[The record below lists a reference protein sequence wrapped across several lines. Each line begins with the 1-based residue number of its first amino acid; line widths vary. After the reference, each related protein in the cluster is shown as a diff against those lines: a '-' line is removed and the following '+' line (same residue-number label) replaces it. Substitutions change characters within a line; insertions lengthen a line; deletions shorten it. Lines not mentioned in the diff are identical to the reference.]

1 MKMKKSFVFQALAAV
16 AVFAAGC
23 NSGSGTDDKTAAVAG
38 GTKPAA
44 AGGDCT
50 PTTGPIKIGFIV
62 KSMGDSWFQTETN
75 FAKEEAKTLGAE
87 IDVQEAL
94 NGSAVLSTIDTMA
107 TNGVQGIIICSPET
121 QLGKAIKAATD
132 RHKIKLMSVD
142 DRLVGSDGKPL
153 TEIPHLGI
161 SATNIGKQVGQSIA
175 DEIKKRGWK
184 MEDVGALAITVPT
197 LQTAKERVEGA
208 ESVLTAGGFKKE
220 NIIEAPWSG
229 AVDIASASDAAN
241 AVLTAHASIKKWVVF
256 SSNDDGVLGGIRSIS
271 NRGIPPTDIIGVGIN
286 GMLAAKEWEKGTPT
300 GMFASI
306 LLQSKVHGA
315 NTVKMMDE
323 WIKACT
329 KPALETYTDGAV
341 INKDNYKDALTKAG
355 VSIK

>member
-1 MKMKKSFVFQALAAV
+1 MITLKKSFVFQALAVLAV
-16 AVFAAGC
+16 VAAGC
-23 NSGSGTDDKTAAVAG
+23 NSGSGTGDTKT
-38 GTKPAA
+38 

-50 PTTGPIKIGFIV
+50 PATGPIKVGFIV

-75 FAKEEAKTLGAE
+75 FAKEKAKELGVD
-87 IDVQEAL
+87 INVQEAKA
-94 NGSAVLSTIDTMA
+94 GDAVLSTIDTMA

-121 QLGKAIKAATD
+121 QLGTAIKNATD

-142 DRLVGSDGKPL
+142 DRLVGQDGKPL
-153 TEIPHLGI
+153 TTIPHLGI
-161 SATNIGKQVGQSIA
+161 SAMDIGKQVGQAIS
-175 DEIKKRGWK
+175 DEIKKRGWNLA
-184 MEDVGALAITVPT
+184 DVGALAITVPT

-208 ESVLTAGGFKKE
+208 ESVLTANGFKKE

-241 AVLTAHASIKKWVVF
+241 GVLTAHASIKKWVIF

-286 GMLAAKEWEKGTPT
+286 GKLAAGEWAKGTPT

-315 NTVKMMDE
+315 DTVDMMVK
-323 WIKACT
+323 WIKDCT
-329 KPALETYTDGAV
+329 VPKMETYTTGKL
-341 INKDNYKDALTKAG
+341 INKDNYIQEFKAAG
-355 VSIK
+355 VSLN

>member
-1 MKMKKSFVFQALAAV
+1 MITLKKNFAFQALAILAV
-16 AVFAAGC
+16 LTAGC
-23 NSGSGTDDKTAAVAG
+23 SSGSGTDAG
-38 GTKPAA
+38 GTTTDTKKTASADACKPE
-44 AGGDCT
+44 
-50 PTTGPIKIGFIV
+50 TGKIKIGFIV

-75 FAKEEAKTLGAE
+75 FAKEEAKTLGAD
-87 IDVQEAL
+87 INVQEAL
-94 NGSAVLSTIDTMA
+94 NGNAVLETIDTMA

-121 QLGKAIKAATD
+121 QLGAAIKAATD
-132 RHKIKLMSVD
+132 KHKIKLMSVD

-161 SATNIGKQVGQSIA
+161 SATNIGKQVGQAIS

-184 MEDVGALAITVPT
+184 LEDVGALSITVPT
-197 LQTAKERVEGA
+197 LQTAKERTEGA
-208 ESVLTAGGFKKE
+208 ESVILANGFKKE

-241 AVLTAHASIKKWVVF
+241 SVLTAHTGIKKWVVF

-286 GMLAAKEWEKGTPT
+286 GKLAADEWAKGTPT

-315 NTVKMMDE
+315 NTVEMMHK
-323 WIKACT
+323 WIKDCT
-329 KPALETYTDGAV
+329 EPAKETYTTGAL
-341 INKDNYKDALTKAG
+341 INKDNYKEAFQKAG
-355 VSIK
+355 VPLN